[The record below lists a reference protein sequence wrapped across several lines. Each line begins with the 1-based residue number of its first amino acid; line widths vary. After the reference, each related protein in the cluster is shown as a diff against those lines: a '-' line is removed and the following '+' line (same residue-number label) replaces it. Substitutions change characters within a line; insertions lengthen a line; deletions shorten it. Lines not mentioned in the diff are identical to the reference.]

1 MISKKLKD
9 VLPTSRDPYGPAPH
23 QMSLFPEEK
32 PGRNLEK
39 MKIKTLL
46 KAFYKDA
53 DNNIAD
59 NNVAI
64 EQAG

>member
-9 VLPTSRDPYGPAPH
+9 ALSTTRDPYGPAPQ
-23 QMSLFPEEK
+23 QMTLFPEEN

-46 KAFYKDA
+46 KAFYKNA
-53 DNNIAD
+53 DD
-59 NNVAI
+59 NVAI

>member
-9 VLPTSRDPYGPAPH
+9 ALSAPRDPYGPAPQ
-23 QMSLFPEEK
+23 QMTLFPEEK

-46 KAFYKDA
+46 KAFYKNA
-53 DNNIAD
+53 DD
-59 NNVAI
+59 NVAI

>member
-1 MISKKLKD
+1 
-9 VLPTSRDPYGPAPH
+9 
-23 QMSLFPEEK
+23 MSLFPEEK

-59 NNVAI
+59 NSVAI